1 MKIKILTGIFFSLAL
16 LALTACGGGGGG
28 TPATPTT
35 PAPPTIISGIAS
47 KGQFV
52 SGAVK
57 IFGIDPVTASKG
69 ALLRTT
75 ALDVLGNYSADISPY
90 TGPIIIEVTGRY
102 KDEATGQEMDL
113 DPATPLRAIISN
125 AEGNVVAMVT
135 PLTELAMK
143 KAGTVLTKTVIDTMN
158 ANIAALFKVD
168 DITKTKPVD
177 AASAASASATEA
189 EKNHGLAL
197 AAISQ
202 LAKNSGK
209 PLGQVLDDLAADISG
224 SIMADRSLVGYKI
237 ALFDFMSGGNNR
249 TGLADPAATT
259 ANIGT
264 FKLAHVELGTQG
276 LAVGGKIGAI
286 DFTFNLPEGVTISAD
301 ATTKLAAQG
310 IVVVS
315 GPAAVGTSI
324 SLATFNQPTLRVMLA
339 NANGFGGGEFV
350 DIGCTIAAGATV
362 TTANFDAA
370 LSAVT
375 PTVTDLTGAPI
386 AGVTLTSKVTIF

>member
-1 MKIKILTGIFFSLAL
+1 MKIRILVGMLFSLAL
-16 LALTACGGGGGG
+16 LALAACGGGGGG
-28 TPATPTT
+28 GSATP
-35 PAPPTIISGIAS
+35 PVIPTVISGIAS

-52 SGAVK
+52 SGAVR

-69 ALLRTT
+69 ALLKTT

-102 KDEATGQEMDL
+102 KDEATGQEIEL
-113 DPATPLRAIISN
+113 DPATPLRAAISN
-125 AEGNVVAMVT
+125 AAGNVQAMVT
-135 PLTELAMK
+135 PLTELALK
-143 KAGTVLTKTVIDTMN
+143 KAGAVLTTTVIDTMN
-158 ANIAALFKVD
+158 ANIAALFKVA
-168 DITKTKPVD
+168 DITKTRPVD
-177 AASAASASATEA
+177 AASVASASATEA

-224 SIMADRSLVGYKI
+224 STMADRSLVGYKI
-237 ALFDFMSGGNNR
+237 ALFDFMTGGNNKS
-249 TGLADPAATT
+249 GLADPNATT
-259 ANIGT
+259 VNIGT
-264 FKLAHVELGTQG
+264 FKLAHLEIGTQG
-276 LAVGGKIGAI
+276 LAAGSKIGAI
-286 DFTFNLPEGVTISAD
+286 DLTFDLPTGVTVSAD

-315 GPAAVGTSI
+315 GVAEIGTSV

-350 DIGCTIAAGATV
+350 DIGCTIAAGTTV
-362 TTANFDAA
+362 TKANFDAA
-370 LSAVT
+370 LSSVT
-375 PTVTDLTGAPI
+375 PTITDLTGAPI
-386 AGVTLTSKVTIF
+386 AGVTLTTTVNIF